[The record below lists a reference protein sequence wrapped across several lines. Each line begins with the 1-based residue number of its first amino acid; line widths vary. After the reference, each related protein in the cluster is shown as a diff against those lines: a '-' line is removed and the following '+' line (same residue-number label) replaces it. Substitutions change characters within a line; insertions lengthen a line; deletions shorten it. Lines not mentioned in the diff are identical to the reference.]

1 MKTLVLEMRNIDSIL
16 YWACVAAVL
25 VGIFTYRLVPPK
37 MDAVALAGIFFACL
51 VLKPLAA
58 TGR

>member
-1 MKTLVLEMRNIDSIL
+1 MKTLTLQMRNLDSIL

-25 VGIFTYRLVPPK
+25 LGIITCKLVPPK
-37 MDAVALAGIFFACL
+37 MDAVALAGIFFACV